1 MLSTITSNKE
11 TDLAISFWFKTSHL
25 LDRPIG
31 IKIGSLVGEDFRNI
45 RKLNKRYKSQNSK
58 LKSGL
63 FHLLRPEF
71 LQLRLHDSVTHKA
84 DASCL
89 LHLLESWRFIKL

>member
-11 TDLAISFWFKTSHL
+11 TDFAISLWFKTSHL

-45 RKLNKRYKSQNSK
+45 RKLNKRYKSRNSK
-58 LKSGL
+58 LESGL
-63 FHLLRPEF
+63 FSPF
-71 LQLRLHDSVTHKA
+71 TP
-84 DASCL
+84 
-89 LHLLESWRFIKL
+89 